1 MPDAVESKPEVKGL
15 KSTLNLPQTTFPMKA
30 NLPQNEPARLAAWK
44 ESGLYEQIRAAR
56 KGREKYIL
64 HDGPPYANGA
74 IHLGHALNKCIKDFV
89 VKTKTMAGFDS
100 PYVPGWDCHGL
111 PIEIKVD
118 EQLGRKKL
126 EMDPVAVRRACRE
139 YAQKYVDLQ
148 RSQFERLGVFG
159 RWDSPYL
166 TMSFDYE
173 ASILETFYEFFEK
186 DFVYK
191 GLKPVYWCIHD
202 RTALAEAEVEYETH
216 TSPSVYVRYKLTSD
230 PASIHQGLGKE
241 LGAPSV
247 AAPGDG
253 CYTTNTKAPTPG
265 APSSR
270 PTLGAKVGEAPPVY
284 AIIWTTTP
292 WTLPASQAIAFNP
305 GMEYVALATPDGTY
319 IIAQALLSEVIVHCR
334 LMSAKHPSEPA
345 SQADIVAVFTGEHLD
360 RATFQHPFLDRTILG
375 VLAPYVTAEQGTG
388 AVHTAPAHG
397 VDDFATGKRYDLPE
411 LQYVDNAGKHRN
423 TADKFSNNI
432 VQPYE
437 DLTVFKS
444 NPIIIE
450 LLRERGALLSA
461 TNFEHSYP
469 HCWRCHNP
477 VIVRATEQWFIG
489 METPMPSEPAQNDF
503 IQNYQDDVILSGARS
518 AESKDPRISLES
530 PQESGAPSIAASGD
544 GWDSTISTEET
555 TTFRQRA
562 LDEIKQVTWDPAWG
576 EERISNMIATR
587 PDWCIS
593 RQRIWGVPIAV
604 FLCEK
609 CHTPLNDPAINK
621 SIVELFKKESAD
633 AWYVH
638 SAEAL
643 LPAGTAC
650 ACGHTQFRKEMD
662 ILDVWFE
669 SGSSWHAVLEAEPE
683 LTFPADLYT
692 EGGDQHRGWFHSSLL
707 TSVALRG
714 RAPYSMVA
722 TSGWTLDEQGR
733 PFSKSLGN
741 GVDPVDIAKRLGG
754 EVVRLWVASVDFRED
769 VAASENLMQR
779 VSDNYRKLRNTLRFL
794 LGNLHDFTPATDAI
808 PDFAKLEPLDQYIL
822 ARLAEVNTKIRAAY
836 DAFEFHRAYHAL
848 NEFVNTDLSALY
860 LDVLKD
866 RLYTFAPNHPAR
878 RSAQTALWHIA
889 EALTRLIA
897 PILSFTADETW
908 ALLPTVEGRESSV
921 HVALFLDVKEI
932 VTEFDE
938 ETGAEWLG
946 IMALRDR
953 VLAQLEGLRSQ
964 KIIGKSLEAAATIS
978 ARDEE
983 ELHSLRKYADALPE
997 LYNVSEVHIIL
1008 RPDRETEYVPGLSVR
1023 RSENP
1028 KCERC
1033 WRYISDVGQEA
1044 NYPTV
1049 CLRCADALA
1058 AIGFPPYSAEEGQA

>member
-1 MPDAVESKPEVKGL
+1 MPEVPDNKPEAKGL

-30 NLPQNEPARLAAWK
+30 NLPQNEPARLAAWQQAD
-44 ESGLYEQIRAAR
+44 LYGQIRAAR
-56 KGREKYIL
+56 KGAAKYIL

-126 EMDPVAVRRACRE
+126 DMPAISVRRACRE

-148 RSQFERLGVFG
+148 KSQFERLGIFG
-159 RWDSPYL
+159 RWNDPYL
-166 TMSFDYE
+166 TMSFAYE

-186 DFVYK
+186 EFVYK

-202 RTALAEAEVEYETH
+202 KTALAEAEVEYEQH
-216 TSPSVYVRYKLTSD
+216 TSPSIYVRYKLT
-230 PASIHQGLGKE
+230 A
-241 LGAPSV
+241 
-247 AAPGDG
+247 
-253 CYTTNTKAPTPG
+253 TNPG
-265 APSSR
+265 AP
-270 PTLGAKVGEAPPVY
+270 PMAALGHGWDLTNTY

-305 GMEYVALATPDGTY
+305 GMEYVALATPGATY
-319 IIAQALLSEVIVHCR
+319 IVAQALLSEVIVRCN
-334 LMSAKHPSEPA
+334 LMSAASPTEPA
-345 SQADIVAVFTGEHLD
+345 SQADIVAIFMGEHLE
-360 RATFQHPFLDRTILG
+360 RATFHHPFLDREILG

-388 AVHTAPAHG
+388 AVHTSPAHG
-397 VDDFATGKRYDLPE
+397 VDDFYTGKRYELPE
-411 LQYVDNAGKHRN
+411 IQYIDNAGKQRH
-423 TADKFSNNI
+423 TADKYSNHTTQ
-432 VQPYE
+432 VYD

-444 NPIIIE
+444 NPVIIE
-450 LLRERGALLSA
+450 LLREHGALLSA

-489 METPMPSEPAQNDF
+489 METPM
-503 IQNYQDDVILSGARS
+503 V
-518 AESKDPRISLES
+518 
-530 PQESGAPSIAASGD
+530 APDGTTAS
-544 GWDSTISTEET
+544 
-555 TTFRQRA
+555 FRQRA
-562 LDEIKQVTWDPAWG
+562 LDEIKKVVWDPAWG

-604 FLCEK
+604 FLCDK
-609 CHTPLNDPAINK
+609 CGSPLNEAAINK
-621 SIVELFKKESAD
+621 TIVELFKKESAD
-633 AWYVH
+633 AWYIH
-638 SAEAL
+638 EASAL
-643 LPAGTAC
+643 LPAGTTC
-650 ACGHTQFRKEMD
+650 ACGHTEFRKEMD

-669 SGSSWHAVLEAEPE
+669 SGASWHAVLEAEPE
-683 LTFPADLYT
+683 LSFPADLYT

-707 TSVALRG
+707 NSVATRG
-714 RAPYSMVA
+714 IAPYKMVA

-754 EVVRLWVASVDFRED
+754 EVIRLWVASVDFRED

-794 LGNLHDFTPATDAI
+794 LGNLHDFTPATDAVAF
-808 PDFAKLEPLDQYIL
+808 PNQEPLDQYIL
-822 ARLAEVNTKIRAAY
+822 ARVAELDAKIRSAY
-836 DAFEFHRAYHAL
+836 EHFEFHRAYHAL

-878 RSAQTALWHIA
+878 RSAQTALWRIA

-908 ALLPTVEGRESSV
+908 ALLPKVEGRESSV
-921 HVALFLDVKEI
+921 HLALFPDMKDIIPGSVKQLEEDWAKLLE
-932 VTEFDE
+932 VRTE
-938 ETGAEWLG
+938 
-946 IMALRDR
+946 
-953 VLAQLEGLRSQ
+953 VLAKLEKLRAD
-964 KIIGKSLEAAATIS
+964 KIIGKSLEATVNLFLGAHGQL
-978 ARDEE
+978 E
-983 ELHSLRKYADALPE
+983 KYASALPE
-997 LYNVSEVHIIL
+997 LFNVSEVSFLTVTHTD
-1008 RPDRETEYVPGLSVR
+1008 PDYVGTLEVN
-1023 RSENP
+1023 RSRQP

-1033 WRYISDVGQEA
+1033 WRYVPDVGNEA

-1049 CLRCADALA
+1049 CLRCAEALA
-1058 AIGFPPYSAEEGQA
+1058 AIHFPPYAAEGEKGAAE